1 VRKKVKSGRYN
12 NASEVVREALRRM
25 ENEDARAVRLAK
37 RSAEEIVTDLTE
49 QQLDGI
55 RRRVRAGIESIE
67 TGKYTEYDGREGLT
81 KEEKIVAEKE
91 RPASEGGC
99 YGVPVVVLT
108 LSGGQDSLKKW
119 RSGHGIPY
127 SAQ

>member
-1 VRKKVKSGRYN
+1 
-12 NASEVVREALRRM
+12 VVREALRRM

-37 RSAEEIVTDLTE
+37 RSAEEIVTD